1 MYFEKIPGNLLNKG
15 KIHSKEANTEL
26 RKKVK
31 NESYS
36 HLTD

>member
-1 MYFEKIPGNLLNKG
+1 MDIFPGNLLSME
-15 KIHSKEANTEL
+15 KIHSKEANTGL

>member
-1 MYFEKIPGNLLNKG
+1 MYFEKIPGNLLNTG
-15 KIHSKEANTEL
+15 KIHSKEANIEL